1 MKYLLIL
8 LHLTILTIQKRI
20 IRIGHLLPANP
31 IIANEADVLRICA
44 DDLHKRNIL
53 PPNLTMEVITME
65 SCNDFSGVENA
76 AYLHYMHNATVYF
89 GPGCNDEIIIIS
101 RLAKRWNVPI
111 IAHLSGDDT
120 LADKTI
126 FSTLGTVA
134 LTSAIE
140 MARATFTYL
149 KLNNWKMIGIVRP
162 TIHFDGLSIHSLVQL
177 AKNSTAVSI
186 NIIIEIDPFASVDEI
201 LKSGKL
207 EILRIS
213 ARIIVVE
220 LGLDLSACTNFML
233 AVLKANMKNAEYV
246 YILPWL
252 SHIVDYFPWEV
263 IKITDN
269 HLIKQAYE
277 NAIVITAQGYDHKLV
292 QHFAH
297 KFSKETGHMASSHY
311 AILVYM
317 SLYDALFLYG
327 LALRDAYDITG
338 DDHINNNGSLIW
350 KKMTNR
356 QFLGMTGQVLI
367 DNEAVRI
374 PSYITY
380 QLYNGSLRTVVEL
393 EAKLGDP
400 EKCSLKGEE
409 CSLHVP
415 HEILMNYW
423 LTANG
428 EAPFDMPPCGYD
440 GSLCDYTKYILAGAS
455 AILLLFTI
463 VIGYFLYI
471 KGKERRLYDMT
482 WRIARESVRLLDLHT
497 GKSVNGSVISNES
510 NTNQMLSMERAIC
523 NGVKL
528 SVRRYH
534 QTRNITFP
542 KNELQILKQLK
553 MLENENLNKFYGICF
568 NQQNELLILW
578 TFVTRG
584 SLGDIIFNNEMK
596 LNRNFLVSFA
606 KDVVKGIFFLHSS
619 PIQYHGLLCLQNCLV
634 DSHWTVKLTDFYT
647 EVIVAEKLLHNEIK
661 QIFKKVDDNDDDNIQ
676 IKYIQQAPEILQ
688 IILKT
693 KFLPHGSQAADIYS
707 LGMVLYQILFRLEPF
722 HELSISTKKLL
733 IKLANSIE
741 EGCIRPTFP
750 SANNDSS
757 YNLQLISTIE
767 ACWLEIPQMRP
778 NIKKIKE
785 VINATL
791 KTTGSGSLLDQM
803 MEMMNEYTVNL
814 EVMVKNRTALL
825 EEAQQQADR
834 LLYSILPKSIAD
846 DLKVGRQVPPQLYPC
861 ATVLFS
867 DIRGFTRLSS
877 ISTPFQIVKFLNDLF
892 SGFDDIISKHD
903 AYKVETIGDAYMI
916 VSGLPK
922 ENGYAHVENIGN
934 IALQMRSF
942 VTKFKI
948 IHRPEERLMVRIGF
962 HSGAVAAGVVGLIT
976 PRYCLFG
983 DTVNMASRME
993 STSEPN
999 EIQISDQSYNL
1010 LHCYFPQFQIIERGK
1025 ISVKVNL
1032 KKRIKIS
1039 FDERFKIQMINCAF
1053 DEEKE

>member
-1 MKYLLIL
+1 MLYLWIL
-8 LHLTILTIQKRI
+8 LCLICVSIQEQV

-31 IIANEADVLRICA
+31 IIANEADVLKICA
-44 DDLHKRNIL
+44 DDLRKRNIL
-53 PPNLTMEVITME
+53 PPNLSMEVITME
-65 SCNDFSGVENA
+65 SCKDFSGVENA
-76 AYLHYMHNATVYF
+76 AYLHYMYNATIYF
-89 GPGCNDEIIIIS
+89 GPGCNEEIVIIS
-101 RLAKRWNVPI
+101 RLAQRWNVPI
-111 IAHLSGDDT
+111 IAHLSGGDA
-120 LADKTI
+120 LADKT
-126 FSTLGTVA
+126 FSTLGSVA
-134 LTSAIE
+134 LTSAVE

-149 KLNNWKMIGIVRP
+149 KLYNWQKIGIVRP
-162 TIHFDGLSIHSLVQL
+162 TVHFDRLSTHSLIQI
-177 AKNSTAVSI
+177 AKNSTDVEI
-186 NIIIEIDPFASVDEI
+186 NTIIEIDPFASVEEI
-201 LKSGKL
+201 LETGVLKT
-207 EILRIS
+207 LRTH

-220 LGLDLSACTNFML
+220 LGMDLSASTNFML
-233 AVLKANMKNAEYV
+233 AILKANMKNAEYI

-252 SHIVDYFPWEV
+252 SHIVDYYPWEV
-263 IKITDN
+263 INTKDK
-269 HLIKQAYE
+269 HLIKNAYE
-277 NAIVITAQGYDHKLV
+277 NAIIITAEGYNRELV
-292 QHFAH
+292 QHFAN
-297 KFSKETGHMASSHY
+297 KFSKETGHLASSHY
-311 AILVYM
+311 ATLVYM

-327 LALRDAYDITG
+327 LALRDAYDIG
-338 DDHINNNGSLIW
+338 DDHIYRNGSLIW
-350 KKMTNR
+350 TKMTNR

-367 DNEAVRI
+367 DNEAFRI
-374 PSYITY
+374 PSYTTY
-380 QLYNGSLRTVVEL
+380 QMQNGSLRIVVEL

-400 EKCSLKGEE
+400 EKCILDNKE

-415 HEILMNYW
+415 HEILNNYW
-423 LTANG
+423 LTING
-428 EAPFDMPPCGYD
+428 EIPLDMPSCGYD
-440 GSLCDYTKYILAGAS
+440 GDLCDYTKYILAGTS
-455 AILLLFTI
+455 AIFLLLTI
-463 VIGYFLYI
+463 AIGYFLYI
-471 KGKERRLYDMT
+471 NKKQKRLYDMT
-482 WRIARESVRLLDLHT
+482 WRIARESVRILDLAANH
-497 GKSVNGSVISNES
+497 SARSINESIISNES
-510 NTNQMLSMERAIC
+510 KINQKIPMERAVC

-528 SVRRYH
+528 TVRRYR
-534 QTRNITFP
+534 QIRNITFL

-584 SLGDIIFNNEMK
+584 SLGDIIFNDEMK

-634 DSHWTVKLTDFYT
+634 DSHWTVKLTDYYT
-647 EVIVAEKLLHNEIK
+647 ETIVAEKLLHNEIK
-661 QIFKKVDDNDDDNIQ
+661 QILKNAEENDDHMQ
-676 IKYIQQAPEILQ
+676 ISRKYIQQAPEILQ
-688 IILKT
+688 SFLTT
-693 KFLPHGSQAADIYS
+693 KFLPHGSQAADIYA
-707 LGMVLYQILFRLEPF
+707 LE
-722 HELSISTKKLL
+722 LL
-733 IKLANSIE
+733 IKLANSIQ

-750 SANNDSS
+750 SSDSS
-757 YNLQLISTIE
+757 YNIQLLTTIE
-767 ACWLEIPQMRP
+767 ACWLEIPEMRP

-785 VINATL
+785 IVNATL
-791 KTTGSGSLLDQM
+791 KTTETGSLLDQM

-814 EVMVKNRTALL
+814 EGMIKSRTAML

-846 DLKVGRQVPPQLYPC
+846 DLKVGKSVPPQLYPC

-942 VTKFKI
+942 VTKFKVV
-948 IHRPEERLMVRIGF
+948 HRPEEQLMVRIGF
-962 HSGAVAAGVVGLIT
+962 HSGAVATGVVGLIT

-999 EIQISDQSYNL
+999 KIQISDQSYNL
-1010 LHCYFPQFQIIERGK
+1010 LHCYFPEFQIIERGK
-1025 ISVKVNL
+1025 INVKGKGECITYFL
-1032 KKRIKIS
+1032 QGKQDKTY
-1039 FDERFKIQMINCAF
+1039 
-1053 DEEKE
+1053 